1 MRLFIYKT
9 IIIFITSLI
18 FFKLTFTNLI
28 NNYEEKILTS
38 FSKERL
44 GVIKNKLKEELKTS
58 IKKDKILNEED
69 ARLIGLF
76 IEKIKKEIS
85 IYNKN

>member
-44 GVIKNKLKEELKTS
+44 GEIKKKLKEELKTS
-58 IKKDKILNEED
+58 IKKDKIFNEED
-69 ARLIGLF
+69 ARLVGLF

-85 IYNKN
+85 INNKN

>member
-44 GVIKNKLKEELKTS
+44 EMIKKKLKEELKTS
-58 IKKDKILNEED
+58 IKKDEILNEED

>member
-9 IIIFITSLI
+9 IIIFIASLI

-44 GVIKNKLKEELKTS
+44 GEIKKKLKEELKTS

-76 IEKIKKEIS
+76 IDKIKKEIS
-85 IYNKN
+85 INNKN

>member
-18 FFKLTFTNLI
+18 FFKLTFINLI

-44 GVIKNKLKEELKTS
+44 GEIKKKLKEELKTS
-58 IKKDKILNEED
+58 IKKDKIFNEED
-69 ARLIGLF
+69 ARLVGLF

-85 IYNKN
+85 INNKN

>member
-44 GVIKNKLKEELKTS
+44 GEIKKKLKEELKTS

-85 IYNKN
+85 INNKN

>member
-28 NNYEEKILTS
+28 NNYEEKILTN
-38 FSKERL
+38 FSKEKL
-44 GVIKNKLKEELKTS
+44 GMIKKKLKEELKTS

>member
-1 MRLFIYKT
+1 MKLFIYKT

-38 FSKERL
+38 FSKEKL
-44 GVIKNKLKEELKTS
+44 GEIKKKLKEELKTS

-69 ARLIGLF
+69 ATLIKQF
-76 IEKIKKEIS
+76 INKINAELSSK
-85 IYNKN
+85 

>member
-1 MRLFIYKT
+1 MKLFIYKT

-44 GVIKNKLKEELKTS
+44 GEIKKKLKEELKTS

-85 IYNKN
+85 INSKN